1 MSAVLKKELKIYF
14 STPTG
19 YIFMGFFLLISG
31 FFFAVSNLFPASP
44 NYTLVLGNITFIF
57 LVVVPVL
64 TMRLLSEE
72 ARTKTDQLLLTS
84 PLKLT
89 EIVLG
94 KYLAAVTVFVITIA
108 VTVLYPTILSFYGDI
123 PVAETL
129 GAYIGFFLLGCSF
142 ISIGL
147 FISSLTDNQFIAA
160 VVTFSALLLTWVID
174 WLESALPTDRVA
186 GFIFVLI
193 LVGLVCAWIYL
204 TIRNIII
211 SVSAAAI
218 GAGAFVAVYIL
229 KPEFY
234 DNAIVRF
241 FKWFSLLSR
250 YQKFTNG
257 LLDLSSIAY
266 YLSFIFV
273 FIFLTIRV
281 LEKRRWS

>member
-31 FFFAVSNLFPASP
+31 FFFAVSNLFSASP
-44 NYTLVLGNITFIF
+44 NYTSVLGNITFIF

-94 KYLAAVTVFVITIA
+94 KYLAAVTVFVVTIA
-108 VTVLYPTILSFYGDI
+108 VTILYPIILSLYGDI

-147 FISSLTDNQFIAA
+147 FISSLTENQFVAA
-160 VVTFSALLLTWVID
+160 VVTFAALLLTWVID

-186 GFIFVLI
+186 GFVFVLI
-193 LVGLVCAWIYL
+193 LVGLVGVWIYL
-204 TIRNIII
+204 TIRNLIMSI
-211 SVSAAAI
+211 SATVVGAAAFI
-218 GAGAFVAVYIL
+218 AVYIL

-257 LLDLSSIAY
+257 LLDLSSIVY

>member
-44 NYTLVLGNITFIF
+44 NYTSVLGNITFIF

-108 VTVLYPTILSFYGDI
+108 VTILYPIILSFYGDI

-142 ISIGL
+142 ISVGL

-160 VVTFSALLLTWVID
+160 VVTFSALLLTWVVD

-193 LVGLVCAWIYL
+193 LVGLVSAWIYL

-211 SVSAAAI
+211 SVSAAAL
-218 GAGAFVAVYIL
+218 GTAVFVAVYIL

-257 LLDLSSIAY
+257 LLDLSSIVY

>member
-1 MSAVLKKELKIYF
+1 
-14 STPTG
+14 
-19 YIFMGFFLLISG
+19 
-31 FFFAVSNLFPASP
+31 
-44 NYTLVLGNITFIF
+44 
-57 LVVVPVL
+57 
-64 TMRLLSEE
+64 
-72 ARTKTDQLLLTS
+72 
-84 PLKLT
+84 
-89 EIVLG
+89 
-94 KYLAAVTVFVITIA
+94 LAAVTVFVVTIA
-108 VTVLYPTILSFYGDI
+108 VTILYPIILSLYGDI

-147 FISSLTDNQFIAA
+147 FISSLTENQFVAA
-160 VVTFSALLLTWVID
+160 VVTFAALLLTWVID

-186 GFIFVLI
+186 GFVFVLI
-193 LVGLVCAWIYL
+193 LVGLVGAWIYL
-204 TIRNIII
+204 TIRNLII
-211 SVSAAAI
+211 SISATVVGAAAFI
-218 GAGAFVAVYIL
+218 AVYIL

-257 LLDLSSIAY
+257 LLDLSSIVY

>member
-31 FFFAVSNLFPASP
+31 FFFAVSNLFSASP
-44 NYTLVLGNITFIF
+44 NYTSVLGNITFIF

-94 KYLAAVTVFVITIA
+94 KYLAAVGVFVLTIAITI
-108 VTVLYPTILSFYGDI
+108 LYPVILSFYGDV
-123 PVAETL
+123 PFGETV
-129 GAYIGFFLLGCSF
+129 GAYIGFFLLGCAF
-142 ISIGL
+142 ISVGL
-147 FISSLTDNQFIAA
+147 FISSLTENQFVAA
-160 VVTFSALLLTWVID
+160 VVTFAALLLTWVID
-174 WLESALPTDRVA
+174 WLESALPTDRTA
-186 GFIFVLI
+186 GFVFVLI
-193 LVGLVCAWIYL
+193 LVGLIAGWLYMTL
-204 TIRNIII
+204 RNIII
-211 SVSAAAI
+211 SAISGLI
-218 GAGAFVAVYIL
+218 GAGVFIAVYIL
-229 KPEFY
+229 KPDFY

-257 LLDLSSIAY
+257 LLDLSSIVY